1 MPKVPM
7 KECSRCEGK
16 GYAHFIGTDR
26 APGVCWKCWGKGEVV
41 KGRNDARMLG
51 SLYAKA
57 EVERLRALYRGFTLA
72 LAFARE
78 AERVGEFLA
87 RHTVRTIERQIAAV
101 VERGKAAA
109 KEAA

>member
-1 MPKVPM
+1 
-7 KECSRCEGK
+7 
-16 GYAHFIGTDR
+16 
-26 APGVCWKCWGKGEVV
+26 
-41 KGRNDARMLG
+41 MLG